1 MNNKDDTIQII
12 ESYLN
17 ILLKTLPN
25 DEYIMLIEN
34 TPILNEYDNLM
45 SEFKEDNLSET
56 YIRWLV
62 KNFGDDFYEIY
73 YGKIGHPK
81 SFNFVF
87 KKIIYNC
94 NKFFKHAEQMKIYCK
109 NKYEK

>member
-12 ESYLN
+12 ESYLD

-45 SEFKEDNLSET
+45 SEFKEDDLSET
-56 YIRWLV
+56 FLQQVLYLV
-62 KNFGDDFYEIY
+62 KNITDN
-73 YGKIGHPK
+73 KVK
-81 SFNFVF
+81 
-87 KKIIYNC
+87 NC
-94 NKFFKHAEQMKIYCK
+94 L
-109 NKYEK
+109 

>member
-56 YIRWLV
+56 FLIYQ
-62 KNFGDDFYEIY
+62 KHFY
-73 YGKIGHPK
+73 
-81 SFNFVF
+81 
-87 KKIIYNC
+87 
-94 NKFFKHAEQMKIYCK
+94 NKFYT
-109 NKYEK
+109 

>member
-1 MNNKDDTIQII
+1 MKNKDDTIQII

-45 SEFKEDNLSET
+45 SEFKEDDLSET
-56 YIRWLV
+56 FLQQVLYLV
-62 KNFGDDFYEIY
+62 KNIY
-73 YGKIGHPK
+73 F
-81 SFNFVF
+81 S
-87 KKIIYNC
+87 
-94 NKFFKHAEQMKIYCK
+94 Q
-109 NKYEK
+109 

>member
-1 MNNKDDTIQII
+1 MNNKDDTIQIV

-56 YIRWLV
+56 FLQQVLYLV
-62 KNFGDDFYEIY
+62 KNITDN
-73 YGKIGHPK
+73 KVK
-81 SFNFVF
+81 
-87 KKIIYNC
+87 NC
-94 NKFFKHAEQMKIYCK
+94 L
-109 NKYEK
+109 

>member
-1 MNNKDDTIQII
+1 MKNKDHTIQII

-56 YIRWLV
+56 FLQQVLYLV
-62 KNFGDDFYEIY
+62 KNITDN
-73 YGKIGHPK
+73 KVK
-81 SFNFVF
+81 
-87 KKIIYNC
+87 NC
-94 NKFFKHAEQMKIYCK
+94 L
-109 NKYEK
+109 

>member
-1 MNNKDDTIQII
+1 MKNKDNTIQII

-45 SEFKEDNLSET
+45 SEFKEDDLSET
-56 YIRWLV
+56 FLQQVLYLV
-62 KNFGDDFYEIY
+62 KNITDN
-73 YGKIGHPK
+73 KVK
-81 SFNFVF
+81 
-87 KKIIYNC
+87 NC
-94 NKFFKHAEQMKIYCK
+94 L
-109 NKYEK
+109 

>member
-1 MNNKDDTIQII
+1 MKNKDDTIQII

-45 SEFKEDNLSET
+45 SEFKEDDFSET
-56 YIRWLV
+56 FLQQVLYLV
-62 KNFGDDFYEIY
+62 KNITDN
-73 YGKIGHPK
+73 KVK
-81 SFNFVF
+81 
-87 KKIIYNC
+87 NC
-94 NKFFKHAEQMKIYCK
+94 L
-109 NKYEK
+109 

>member
-45 SEFKEDNLSET
+45 SEFKEDDFSET
-56 YIRWLV
+56 FLQQVLYLV
-62 KNFGDDFYEIY
+62 KNITDN
-73 YGKIGHPK
+73 KVK
-81 SFNFVF
+81 
-87 KKIIYNC
+87 NC
-94 NKFFKHAEQMKIYCK
+94 L
-109 NKYEK
+109 

>member
-45 SEFKEDNLSET
+45 SEFKEDDLSET
-56 YIRWLV
+56 FLQQVLYLV
-62 KNFGDDFYEIY
+62 KNITDN
-73 YGKIGHPK
+73 KIK
-81 SFNFVF
+81 
-87 KKIIYNC
+87 NC
-94 NKFFKHAEQMKIYCK
+94 L
-109 NKYEK
+109 

>member
-34 TPILNEYDNLM
+34 TPMLNEYDNLM
-45 SEFKEDNLSET
+45 SEFKEDDLSET
-56 YIRWLV
+56 FLQQVLYLIKNITDNKV
-62 KNFGDDFYEIY
+62 KN
-73 YGKIGHPK
+73 
-81 SFNFVF
+81 
-87 KKIIYNC
+87 C
-94 NKFFKHAEQMKIYCK
+94 L
-109 NKYEK
+109 

>member
-1 MNNKDDTIQII
+1 MKNKDNTIQII

-56 YIRWLV
+56 FLQQVLYLV
-62 KNFGDDFYEIY
+62 KNITDN
-73 YGKIGHPK
+73 KVK
-81 SFNFVF
+81 
-87 KKIIYNC
+87 NC
-94 NKFFKHAEQMKIYCK
+94 L
-109 NKYEK
+109 

>member
-1 MNNKDDTIQII
+1 MKNKDDTIQII

-45 SEFKEDNLSET
+45 SEFKEDDLSET
-56 YIRWLV
+56 FLQQVLYLV
-62 KNFGDDFYEIY
+62 KNITD
-73 YGKIGHPK
+73 
-81 SFNFVF
+81 N
-87 KKIIYNC
+87 
-94 NKFFKHAEQMKIYCK
+94 
-109 NKYEK
+109 

>member
-1 MNNKDDTIQII
+1 MKNKDDTIQII

-45 SEFKEDNLSET
+45 SEFKEDDLSET
-56 YIRWLV
+56 FLQQVLYLV
-62 KNFGDDFYEIY
+62 KNITDN
-73 YGKIGHPK
+73 KVK
-81 SFNFVF
+81 
-87 KKIIYNC
+87 NC
-94 NKFFKHAEQMKIYCK
+94 L
-109 NKYEK
+109 

>member
-34 TPILNEYDNLM
+34 TPMLNEYDNLM
-45 SEFKEDNLSET
+45 SEFKEDDLSET
-56 YIRWLV
+56 FLQQVLYLV
-62 KNFGDDFYEIY
+62 KNITDN
-73 YGKIGHPK
+73 KVK
-81 SFNFVF
+81 
-87 KKIIYNC
+87 NC
-94 NKFFKHAEQMKIYCK
+94 L
-109 NKYEK
+109 

>member
-1 MNNKDDTIQII
+1 MKNKDDTIQII

-45 SEFKEDNLSET
+45 SEFKVDDLSET
-56 YIRWLV
+56 FLQQVLYLV
-62 KNFGDDFYEIY
+62 KNITDN
-73 YGKIGHPK
+73 KVK
-81 SFNFVF
+81 
-87 KKIIYNC
+87 NC
-94 NKFFKHAEQMKIYCK
+94 L
-109 NKYEK
+109 

>member
-45 SEFKEDNLSET
+45 SEFKEDDLSET
-56 YIRWLV
+56 FLQQVLYLV
-62 KNFGDDFYEIY
+62 KNITDN
-73 YGKIGHPK
+73 KVK
-81 SFNFVF
+81 
-87 KKIIYNC
+87 NC
-94 NKFFKHAEQMKIYCK
+94 L
-109 NKYEK
+109 

>member
-34 TPILNEYDNLM
+34 TPMLNEYDNLM

-56 YIRWLV
+56 FLQQVLYLV
-62 KNFGDDFYEIY
+62 KNITDN
-73 YGKIGHPK
+73 KVK
-81 SFNFVF
+81 
-87 KKIIYNC
+87 NC
-94 NKFFKHAEQMKIYCK
+94 L
-109 NKYEK
+109 

>member
-1 MNNKDDTIQII
+1 MNNKDDTIKII

-45 SEFKEDNLSET
+45 SEFKEDDFSET
-56 YIRWLV
+56 FLQQVLYLV
-62 KNFGDDFYEIY
+62 KNITDN
-73 YGKIGHPK
+73 KVK
-81 SFNFVF
+81 
-87 KKIIYNC
+87 NC
-94 NKFFKHAEQMKIYCK
+94 L
-109 NKYEK
+109 

>member
-56 YIRWLV
+56 FLQQVLYLV
-62 KNFGDDFYEIY
+62 KNITDNKVKNCLYELN
-73 YGKIGHPK
+73 PK
-81 SFNFVF
+81 S
-87 KKIIYNC
+87 
-94 NKFFKHAEQMKIYCK
+94 
-109 NKYEK
+109 

>member
-1 MNNKDDTIQII
+1 MKNKDDTIQII

-56 YIRWLV
+56 FLQQVLYLV
-62 KNFGDDFYEIY
+62 KNITDN
-73 YGKIGHPK
+73 KVK
-81 SFNFVF
+81 
-87 KKIIYNC
+87 NC
-94 NKFFKHAEQMKIYCK
+94 L
-109 NKYEK
+109 

>member
-34 TPILNEYDNLM
+34 TPILNEYDNLT
-45 SEFKEDNLSET
+45 SEFKEDDFSET
-56 YIRWLV
+56 FLQQVLYLV
-62 KNFGDDFYEIY
+62 KNITDN
-73 YGKIGHPK
+73 KVK
-81 SFNFVF
+81 
-87 KKIIYNC
+87 NC
-94 NKFFKHAEQMKIYCK
+94 L
-109 NKYEK
+109 

>member
-1 MNNKDDTIQII
+1 MKNKDHTIQII

-45 SEFKEDNLSET
+45 SEFKEDDLSET
-56 YIRWLV
+56 FLQQVLYLV
-62 KNFGDDFYEIY
+62 KNITDN
-73 YGKIGHPK
+73 KVK
-81 SFNFVF
+81 
-87 KKIIYNC
+87 NC
-94 NKFFKHAEQMKIYCK
+94 L
-109 NKYEK
+109 

>member
-45 SEFKEDNLSET
+45 SEFKEDDLSET
-56 YIRWLV
+56 FLQQVLFLV
-62 KNFGDDFYEIY
+62 KI
-73 YGKIGHPK
+73 
-81 SFNFVF
+81 
-87 KKIIYNC
+87 
-94 NKFFKHAEQMKIYCK
+94 
-109 NKYEK
+109 

>member
-34 TPILNEYDNLM
+34 TPMLNEYDNLM
-45 SEFKEDNLSET
+45 SEFKEEDLSET
-56 YIRWLV
+56 FLQQVLYLV
-62 KNFGDDFYEIY
+62 KNITDN
-73 YGKIGHPK
+73 KVK
-81 SFNFVF
+81 
-87 KKIIYNC
+87 NC
-94 NKFFKHAEQMKIYCK
+94 L
-109 NKYEK
+109 

>member
-56 YIRWLV
+56 FLQQVLYLV
-62 KNFGDDFYEIY
+62 KNITDN
-73 YGKIGHPK
+73 KVK
-81 SFNFVF
+81 
-87 KKIIYNC
+87 NC
-94 NKFFKHAEQMKIYCK
+94 L
-109 NKYEK
+109 

>member
-1 MNNKDDTIQII
+1 MKNKDDTIQII

-45 SEFKEDNLSET
+45 SDFKEDDLSET
-56 YIRWLV
+56 FLQQVLYLV
-62 KNFGDDFYEIY
+62 KNITDN
-73 YGKIGHPK
+73 KVK
-81 SFNFVF
+81 
-87 KKIIYNC
+87 NC
-94 NKFFKHAEQMKIYCK
+94 L
-109 NKYEK
+109 

>member
-1 MNNKDDTIQII
+1 MKNKDDTIQII

-45 SEFKEDNLSET
+45 SEFKEDDLSET
-56 YIRWLV
+56 FLQQVLYLV
-62 KNFGDDFYEIY
+62 KNLSLIH
-73 YGKIGHPK
+73 I
-81 SFNFVF
+81 
-87 KKIIYNC
+87 
-94 NKFFKHAEQMKIYCK
+94 
-109 NKYEK
+109 

>member
-1 MNNKDDTIQII
+1 MKNKDDTIQII

-45 SEFKEDNLSET
+45 SEFKEDDLSET
-56 YIRWLV
+56 FLQQVLYLV
-62 KNFGDDFYEIY
+62 KNISDY
-73 YGKIGHPK
+73 KVK
-81 SFNFVF
+81 
-87 KKIIYNC
+87 NC
-94 NKFFKHAEQMKIYCK
+94 L
-109 NKYEK
+109 

>member
-1 MNNKDDTIQII
+1 MKNKDDTIQII

-45 SEFKEDNLSET
+45 SEFKEDDLSET
-56 YIRWLV
+56 FLQQVLHEGQTALKEFKIE
-62 KNFGDDFYEIY
+62 NDEDDDI
-73 YGKIGHPK
+73 
-81 SFNFVF
+81 
-87 KKIIYNC
+87 
-94 NKFFKHAEQMKIYCK
+94 
-109 NKYEK
+109 

>member
-25 DEYIMLIEN
+25 DEYIILIEN

-56 YIRWLV
+56 FLQQVLYLV
-62 KNFGDDFYEIY
+62 KNITDN
-73 YGKIGHPK
+73 KVK
-81 SFNFVF
+81 
-87 KKIIYNC
+87 NC
-94 NKFFKHAEQMKIYCK
+94 L
-109 NKYEK
+109 

>member
-1 MNNKDDTIQII
+1 MKNKDDTIQII

-45 SEFKEDNLSET
+45 SKFKEDDLSET
-56 YIRWLV
+56 FLQQVLYLV
-62 KNFGDDFYEIY
+62 KNITDN
-73 YGKIGHPK
+73 KVK
-81 SFNFVF
+81 
-87 KKIIYNC
+87 NC
-94 NKFFKHAEQMKIYCK
+94 L
-109 NKYEK
+109 

>member
-1 MNNKDDTIQII
+1 MKNDRTIQII

-56 YIRWLV
+56 FLQQVLYLV
-62 KNFGDDFYEIY
+62 KNITDN
-73 YGKIGHPK
+73 KVK
-81 SFNFVF
+81 
-87 KKIIYNC
+87 NC
-94 NKFFKHAEQMKIYCK
+94 L
-109 NKYEK
+109 

>member
-17 ILLKTLPN
+17 ILLKTLQN

-56 YIRWLV
+56 FLQQVLYLV
-62 KNFGDDFYEIY
+62 KNITDN
-73 YGKIGHPK
+73 KVK
-81 SFNFVF
+81 
-87 KKIIYNC
+87 NC
-94 NKFFKHAEQMKIYCK
+94 L
-109 NKYEK
+109 